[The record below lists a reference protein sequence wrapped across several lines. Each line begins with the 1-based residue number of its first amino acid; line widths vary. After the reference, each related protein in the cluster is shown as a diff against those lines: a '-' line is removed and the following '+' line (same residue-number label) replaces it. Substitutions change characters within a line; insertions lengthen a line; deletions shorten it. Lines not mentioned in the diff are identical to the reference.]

1 MRIFITGVGCIGKT
15 TIGKKIAEL
24 MESQFFDF
32 DKEIENYFETSI
44 EKLQNKF
51 LTIHSFRDEAAKALT
66 HIISQPKS
74 ENSVIA
80 LPPSGLMSG
89 YWRVVKK
96 TRGIKIALTDEPEN
110 ILGKITFYDID
121 SNPVKKNLSEQ
132 EKRLYLKEIKKDIT
146 YFRKTF
152 VRADSQVNICGL
164 NVIDAAT
171 KVIEI
176 AKDID
181 TRK

>member
-1 MRIFITGVGCIGKT
+1 MACR
-15 TIGKKIAEL
+15 
-24 MESQFFDF
+24 
-32 DKEIENYFETSI
+32 
-44 EKLQNKF
+44 
-51 LTIHSFRDEAAKALT
+51 
-66 HIISQPKS
+66 
-74 ENSVIA
+74 
-80 LPPSGLMSG
+80 
-89 YWRVVKK
+89 KK
-96 TRGIKIALTDEPEN
+96 TRGIKIALTDTPEN

-121 SNPVKKNLSEQ
+121 SNPVKKNLSEE

-171 KVIEI
+171 KVIEVV
-176 AKDID
+176 KDID